1 MITRLSN
8 MIADF
13 FIRRKVIES
22 EERDIY
28 IYGCEALFSAISNLV
43 ILFVCGI
50 MTGEIVSAFL
60 FLFIFVLMRKYCGGY
75 HAQTHLQCN
84 FVFALTTLAI
94 LLIVKNNFLMD
105 SFVFI
110 ITLITSDIIIFWLAP
125 IVNVNKPLED
135 FEIIRFRKAAITLTI
150 IFTIIAVL
158 LIYIYK
164 AVSIII
170 ALTLLA
176 VSIAMLY
183 AKLFTKGDA
192 KK

>member
-43 ILFVCGI
+43 ILVVCGI

-75 HAQTHLQCN
+75 HAQTHLKCN

-105 SFVFI
+105 SFVLI
-110 ITLITSDIIIFWLAP
+110 ISLITSDIIIFWLAP
-125 IVNVNKPLED
+125 IVNVNKPLEKL
-135 FEIIRFRKAAITLTI
+135 EIIRFRKVAITLTI

-170 ALTLLA
+170 ALTLLS

-183 AKLFTKGDA
+183 AKIFTKVDA